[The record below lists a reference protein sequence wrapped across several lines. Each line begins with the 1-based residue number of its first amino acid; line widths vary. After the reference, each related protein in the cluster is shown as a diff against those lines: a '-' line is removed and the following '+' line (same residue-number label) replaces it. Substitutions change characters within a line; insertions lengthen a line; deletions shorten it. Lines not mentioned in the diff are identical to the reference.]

1 MSKKLIITL
10 IVILVLGI
18 GVGYYLFR
26 FSPPKSEEVFFEQEL
41 LLEKEASLEGVD
53 QTFSARSEKFFI
65 GGGKNFPVFAK
76 ELIVDPFKVK
86 EGEEQYFLIWAK
98 DLEGIE
104 KVTATIKTDK
114 GDEVFELELVEGT
127 RMEGKWV
134 GSWITKNISFETAY
148 ATEFRAINE
157 KGKDTKLT
165 AFWRHEE

>member
-1 MSKKLIITL
+1 MGFKVSKKL
-10 IVILVLGI
+10 VILIIIVFGLALGA
-18 GVGYYLFR
+18 GCYL
-26 FSPPKSEEVFFEQEL
+26 SQQQEEVFPEQQVPL
-41 LLEKEASLEGVD
+41 TISDLHG
-53 QTFSARSEKFFI
+53 FSGRAEKFFI
-65 GGGKNFPVFAK
+65 SGGEDYPVFAK

-86 EGEEQYFLIWAK
+86 EGETQYFSIWAK
-98 DLEGIE
+98 DPAGIE
-104 KVTATIKTDK
+104 KVTATVKTDK
-114 GDEVFELELVEGT
+114 GDEVLDFELVEGT